1 HLNMKLTRAKLEKL
15 TEDLIDSV
23 EGPCRQAL
31 ADSGF
36 SQRDID
42 EVILVGGMTRMPKV
56 QDKVRQIFG
65 KEPNKSVN
73 PDEAVAIGAA
83 IQAGVLQGEVK
94 DVLLLDV
101 TPLSLGI
108 ETLGGVSTKLIER
121 NTTIPTKKSQIFST
135 ASDNQTAVTI
145 HVLQGE
151 REMSADNKTLGQFEL
166 VGIPLAPRGLPQ
178 VEVTFDID
186 ANGIVHVS
194 AKDLGTGK
202 EQSIKIT
209 ASSGLHEDEIK
220 KMVRDAE
227 AHAADDKKRR
237 ELAEARNHLDTLIY
251 TTEKSMREHGDKIDS
266 ADKQNIEDAI
276 AKAKKAMESND
287 LNMIK
292 STQEELTRSS
302 HKLAEAMYAKAS
314 QKGAA
319 GAGPGAGPQEGPRP
333 KAQEDVVDADYEDVK
348 DKK

>member
-1 HLNMKLTRAKLEKL
+1 
-15 TEDLIDSV
+15 
-23 EGPCRQAL
+23 
-31 ADSGF
+31 
-36 SQRDID
+36 
-42 EVILVGGMTRMPKV
+42 MPKV

-108 ETLGGVSTKLIER
+108 ETLGGVSTRLIER

-135 ASDNQTAVTI
+135 ASDNQPAVTI

-151 REMSADNKTLGQFEL
+151 REMAADNKTLGQFEL

-251 TTEKSMREHGDKIDS
+251 STEKSLREHGDKIDS
-266 ADKQNIEDAI
+266 SDKQNIEDAI

-292 STQEELTRSS
+292 SAQEELTRSS

-319 GAGPGAGPQEGPRP
+319 GADPGAGPQEGPRP